1 MEKILEYVISVSF
14 LATAICA
21 LVLIVL
27 SMIKES
33 KKNRKK
39 PHFYGLGYKIVII
52 DELPDSKPK
61 KHDDSVD
68 HVCRAAEYAARM
80 GRPINCSNFTTIP
93 GDKADKK
100 ENDVTPGL
108 QAAYLR
114 NACTI
119 NKIRD
124 YLVQNFGKL
133 CEGKSNMPEF
143 RATLS
148 FNEAM
153 RYLSKN
159 EGWNLT
165 RLDSEKYIE
174 NGYYLTSF
182 RNEEEAKMPFCIS
195 MVRMHCVHSN
205 VVQQFHPL
213 MEDFDSKDWIAFK
226 F

>member
-21 LVLIVL
+21 LILIAL

-39 PHFYGLGYKIVII
+39 PHLYSLGYKIVII

-68 HVCRAAEYAARM
+68 HICRAAEYAARM
-80 GRPINCSNFTTIP
+80 GTPINFSKITTN
-93 GDKADKK
+93 K
-100 ENDVTPGL
+100 EKGNITPRL
-108 QAAYLR
+108 QEAYLR

-195 MVRMHCVHSN
+195 MVIMHCVHSN